1 MFQFRI
7 LTPLNSDLKQT
18 WTATKRKACMPG
30 RGEMELEE
38 RLLGRKYKLKNKQN
52 ERSRRS
58 DFRLPAKKIKRGK
71 IKTPD
76 GRLDFAPP

>member
-1 MFQFRI
+1 
-7 LTPLNSDLKQT
+7 
-18 WTATKRKACMPG
+18 MPG

-58 DFRLPAKKIKRGK
+58 DFRLPAKKENEEKRK
-71 IKTPD
+71 
-76 GRLDFAPP
+76 RLMVGWILLHHEVFQRCEELVNNCSVR

>member
-1 MFQFRI
+1 
-7 LTPLNSDLKQT
+7 
-18 WTATKRKACMPG
+18 
-30 RGEMELEE
+30 MELEE
-38 RLLGRKYKLKNKQN
+38 RLLGRKDKLKNKQN

-58 DFRLPAKKIKRGK
+58 DFRLPAKKRKRGK